1 MAEYVT
7 VMPDALRATVR
18 AVCRAGGS
26 NEREAALVAENLV
39 LANLSG
45 HDSHGVGM
53 LPQYWLAVHEKRL
66 IVNQSNKIAVD
77 AGAMVTIDGGMGYG
91 QVVGH
96 EAMELAILR
105 AKLHGV
111 CVMAI
116 RNSHHIGRIGHWGE
130 QCASAGMISTHYV
143 NVVNRQPL
151 VAPFGGSDA
160 RFATNPYCCAI
171 PGPNGGEPIVLDMA
185 TSTIAMGK
193 VRVAMNKG
201 ESVPPGI
208 LIDAKGA
215 PSTDP
220 TVMFNTP
227 IGAIRAFG
235 EHKGYGLAL
244 IAELLS
250 GPMSGGGTGRNRWE
264 VNTITNNMLSIVF
277 DPSKLGGA
285 DTWQDEVEAY
295 VKFVKAS
302 PPAPDN
308 KTGGVLVAGEP
319 ERRTRAERN
328 QAGIP
333 VDITTWNE
341 IVAAAEMLGH
351 PASETRR
358 IAGLK

>member
-7 VMPDALRATVR
+7 VMPDALRQTVR
-18 AVCRAGGS
+18 AVCRRGGS
-26 NEREAALVAENLV
+26 NEREAALVANNLV

-66 IVNQSNKIAVD
+66 KVNQSARVALDN
-77 AGAMVTIDGGMGYG
+77 GALVTIDGGYGYG
-91 QVVGH
+91 QVIGH

-105 AKLHGV
+105 AREHGV

-116 RNSHHIGRIGHWGE
+116 RDSHHIGRIGHWGE

-143 NVVNRQPL
+143 NVVNRSPL

-171 PGPNGGEPIVLDMA
+171 PGLGDAEPIVLDMA

-201 ESVPPGI
+201 EQVPPGI
-208 LIDAKGA
+208 LIDSQGN
-215 PSTDP
+215 PTTDP
-220 TVMFNTP
+220 KVMFNQP

-235 EHKGYGLAL
+235 EHKGFGLAL

-250 GPMSGGGTGRNRWE
+250 GPLSGGGTGRNRWD
-264 VNTITNNMLSIVF
+264 VGTITNNMLSIVF
-277 DPSKLGGA
+277 DPAKLGGA
-285 DTWQDEVEAY
+285 DSWQQEAAAF
-295 VKFVKAS
+295 VNFVKDS

-319 ERRTRAERN
+319 ERRMRAERN
-328 QAGIP
+328 ISGIP
-333 VDITTWNE
+333 IDVTTWNE

-351 PASETRR
+351 KAAETRR
-358 IAGLK
+358 LAGL

>member
-7 VMPDALRATVR
+7 IQAEALRATVR
-18 AVCRAGGS
+18 AICRTGGS
-26 NEREAALVAENLV
+26 NEREASLVAENLV

-66 IVNQSNKIAVD
+66 VVNQSAHIALD
-77 AGAMVTIDGGMGYG
+77 AGALVTVDGGFGYG
-91 QVVGH
+91 QVIGH
-96 EAMELAILR
+96 EAMEIAIQR
-105 AKLHGV
+105 ARQHGV
-111 CVMAI
+111 CVLSL

-130 QCASAGMISTHYV
+130 QCAAAGMISTHYV

-171 PGPNGGEPIVLDMA
+171 PGPHGGEPIVLDMA

-201 ESVPPGI
+201 ETLAPGI
-208 LIDAKGA
+208 LIDAEGN
-215 PSTDP
+215 PSIDP
-220 TVMFNTP
+220 KVMFNKP
-227 IGAIRAFG
+227 SGAIRAFG
-235 EHKGYGLAL
+235 EHKGFGLAL

-250 GPMSGGGTGRNRWE
+250 GPLSGGGTGRNNWE
-264 VNTITNNMLSIVF
+264 VGTITNNMLSIVF
-277 DPSKLGGA
+277 DPAKLGGA
-285 DTWQDEVEAY
+285 STWQDEAQAY
-295 VKFVKAS
+295 IDWVKAS

-328 QAGIP
+328 SQGIP
-333 VDITTWNE
+333 VDATTWGE
-341 IVAAAEMLGH
+341 IVAAGALLGH
-351 PASETRR
+351 AAADTNRL
-358 IAGLK
+358 AGL